1 MGSLKAALDRV
12 VHPCTAALFSSVLVI
27 SSPLCQNN
35 RSLNTKTY
43 CQNVLLCMDN
53 YELADL
59 LWGQLFEPRA
69 CCGGSHLKSDKKWLL
84 ILSPTACILAK
95 DAQKQAKEPPN
106 PLWRHLFEPGA
117 GWGSD
122 LISYKHQTT
131 PYTITN
137 NLYLSKNALK

>member
-12 VHPCTAALFSSVLVI
+12 VHPCTAALFCSVLVI

-69 CCGGSHLKSDKKWLL
+69 CCGGSDLKSVKKTPYIIPNSMYFSKGCSKASKSASKPTLDTPFWAWSWLGGQIWYLINIKRLL
-84 ILSPTACILAK
+84 ILSLTICIY
-95 DAQKQAKEPPN
+95 Q
-106 PLWRHLFEPGA
+106 RMH
-117 GWGSD
+117 
-122 LISYKHQTT
+122 
-131 PYTITN
+131 
-137 NLYLSKNALK
+137 

>member
-27 SSPLCQNN
+27 SSSLCQNN

-69 CCGGSHLKSDKKWLL
+69 YCGGSDLKSEKNYSLYYPQLHVFQQRMLKSKQKRLQTHSGDTFF
-84 ILSPTACILAK
+84 ILELA
-95 DAQKQAKEPPN
+95 
-106 PLWRHLFEPGA
+106 G
-117 GWGSD
+117 GSD